1 MIDPW
6 YATWFN
12 TEFYHD
18 LYKHRDQYEAR
29 GFIEELCTN
38 LNVISG
44 QTALDMACGKGR
56 HAKVLSEQGLK
67 TIGIDLSEESIQ
79 YARRFE
85 NENLR
90 FEKGNMLEQ
99 LSVDSCDWVFNLFT
113 SFGYFENDD
122 MHQSAVRNMSNS
134 LRPGGK
140 LVLDYMNSA
149 KIALNLVAENS
160 VQTELAHYSITR
172 IIEEGTIVKRI
183 RISKDCEIF
192 NFEERVKAFSTVE
205 LSDFMINAGLE
216 VTGIKGDYNLSDYD
230 PQSSD
235 RMIIIAKKPIQS

>member
-38 LNVISG
+38 LNVIPG
-44 QTALDMACGKGR
+44 QTALDIACGKGR

-85 NENLR
+85 HKDLS
-90 FEKGNMLEQ
+90 FEQGNMLEP
-99 LSVDSCDWVFNLFT
+99 LSVDYCDWVFNLFT

-122 MHQSAVRNMSNS
+122 MHQSAIRHMSNS
-134 LRPGGK
+134 IRPGGK
-140 LVLDYMNSA
+140 LVLDYLNSA
-149 KIALNLVAENS
+149 KRALNLVAENS

-172 IIEEGTIVKRI
+172 KLEQDTVVKRI
-183 RISKDCEIF
+183 RITKDCEIF
-192 NFEERVKAFSTVE
+192 HFEERVKAFSASE
-205 LSDFMINAGLE
+205 LTDFMHNAGLE
-216 VTGIKGDYNLSDYD
+216 VTGIKGDYNLSEYE

-235 RMIIIAKKPIQS
+235 RMIIIAKKPMDI

>member
-122 MHQSAVRNMSNS
+122 MHQSAIRNMSNS

-172 IIEEGTIVKRI
+172 ILEEGTIVKRI

-205 LSDFMINAGLE
+205 LTDFMINAGLE

>member
-56 HAKVLSEQGLK
+56 HAKVLSDQGLK

-122 MHQSAVRNMSNS
+122 MHQSAIRNMSNS

-172 IIEEGTIVKRI
+172 ILEEGTIVKRI

>member
-56 HAKVLSEQGLK
+56 HAKVLSDQGLK

-122 MHQSAVRNMSNS
+122 MHQSAIRNMSNS

-172 IIEEGTIVKRI
+172 ILEEGTIVKRI

-205 LSDFMINAGLE
+205 LTDFMINAGLE

>member
-29 GFIEELCTN
+29 GFIEELCSN
-38 LNVISG
+38 LKVIPG

-56 HAKVLSEQGLK
+56 HAKVLSEQGLI
-67 TIGIDLSEESIQ
+67 TVGIDLSEESIQ

-85 NENLR
+85 HKDLR
-90 FEKGNMLEQ
+90 FEKGNMLET
-99 LSVDSCDWVFNLFT
+99 LSVDSCDWIFNLFT

-122 MHQSAVRNMSNS
+122 MHQSAITNMSNS

-149 KIALNLVAENS
+149 KIALNLVPENS

-172 IIEEGTIVKRI
+172 ILEVDTIVKSI
-183 RISKDCEIF
+183 RIVKDCEIF
-192 NFEERVKAFSTVE
+192 NFEERVKAFSAVE
-205 LSDFMINAGLE
+205 LSQLMVKAGLK
-216 VTGIKGDYNLSDYD
+216 VVGIKGDYYLSDYD

-235 RMIIIAKKPIQS
+235 RMIIIAQKPIES

>member
-38 LNVISG
+38 LKVISG
-44 QTALDMACGKGR
+44 QTALDIACGKGR

-85 NENLR
+85 HENLC
-90 FEKGNMLEQ
+90 FEQGNMLEP

-122 MHQSAVRNMSNS
+122 MHQSAIRHMSN
-134 LRPGGK
+134 
-140 LVLDYMNSA
+140 
-149 KIALNLVAENS
+149 
-160 VQTELAHYSITR
+160 
-172 IIEEGTIVKRI
+172 
-183 RISKDCEIF
+183 
-192 NFEERVKAFSTVE
+192 
-205 LSDFMINAGLE
+205 
-216 VTGIKGDYNLSDYD
+216 
-230 PQSSD
+230 
-235 RMIIIAKKPIQS
+235 

>member
-172 IIEEGTIVKRI
+172 ILEEGTIVKRI

-205 LSDFMINAGLE
+205 LTDFMINAGLE